1 MLRDRAKVAV
11 LVSGGGS
18 NLQAMLDAQESG
30 KLKSGQIELVI
41 ADRPGAY
48 ALERA
53 QKAGVKAFEINRKDA
68 EFEDRVLKAFDEHA
82 IEVVVL
88 AGFLTILSPKFI
100 KHCGKPILNVHPS
113 LIPSFC
119 GAGMYGLKV
128 HEAAVKRGVKLTGAT
143 IHLVDAVPDGG
154 PILLQKAVKVQKND
168 SPESLQR
175 RVMEQAEWVILP
187 KAVEMVCR
195 TMNRERK
202 QRGEASF

>member
-113 LIPSFC
+113 LFPSFC
-119 GAGMYGLKV
+119 GACMYGLKV

-187 KAVEMVCR
+187 KAEEIVSR